1 MKRIKESVNSLRL
14 RKEVKKMDRAFHYH
28 QSSTKGIFLVREEVN
43 DGGQDVTDTQK
54 EGQPLDIDTQD
65 L

>member
-28 QSSTKGIFLVREEVN
+28 QSSTKGIFLVREVN
-43 DGGQDVTDTQK
+43 DGRQDVTDAQK